1 MKVLNLGTDKGVFV
15 SSSPVTRRL
24 IEYGVMTDAYDIIV
38 PATPAQEIKLSEK
51 VTAYGTGGGNRLAA
65 LFNMYRLAK
74 KLFRQN
80 NYDVITVQD
89 PFELSLM
96 GLLLARKFKSAL
108 NIQEHG
114 DFFSATYWRNENPI
128 NFCRYYLGRWLIKR
142 ADSVRAVSERI
153 KDTLVNDLH
162 IAEDK
167 IVVVPVYVKP
177 EKQFSETKPE
187 IFGRLVGKT
196 VFLTMARLVKQKN
209 LPLLIRAFATVARQ
223 LPEAVLLIVGR
234 GPEKDKL
241 AQQIKESGLEDKIFL
256 IGWTDNIY
264 DYYNSAD
271 SYVLSSDY
279 EGWGMVIIEAASCGL
294 AVVMTDVGCAGEV
307 LKDGVSALITPVGDE
322 EKLADAMKKIIQ
334 NIGLRRQLS
343 QSAES
348 AINILP
354 GREENLALY
363 LKSWQTA
370 IDKKCRPTKSTN
382 NHFWPI
388 LLILTAVALNV
399 FIRLNFVGFSIN
411 GDAYQ
416 YMETAKLFM
425 GQMAESFPSRI
436 LKPLGPMG
444 IAGLSFLTGGNLSL
458 AFEIE
463 AIIFY
468 VFLALAVYVLFYLFF
483 KNRGMALLGA
493 LIYISSYPLLKYG
506 LDLFTESG
514 AQLFWVLAAIGVIR
528 FYKRPNNFNL
538 FLTSLMVVVG
548 MLWKEYSSL
557 GMAFLYLVIC
567 FHPQLPRA
575 EKLKKLF
582 LSTLAVGL
590 PLIAWQIVV
599 YFIYHYSY
607 LDWYK
612 LGISAPSG
620 SEYQPFFVVK
630 SIVGVYLAAWLLVPL
645 GLIKWREFTAD
656 QRFLVK
662 CLILPSFMFLL
673 WTGVSSRLYFVLA
686 LLLTLL
692 AVNGLR
698 KYFYR
703 WPSRVAVVIVIVLVD
718 YLWLL
723 TSDGFRAFF
732 SRFL

>member
-1 MKVLNLGTDKGVFV
+1 MKILNLGTDKGVFV
-15 SSSPVTRRL
+15 PSAPVARRL
-24 IEYGVMTDAYDIIV
+24 VEYGAMTDGYDIIV
-38 PATPAQEIKLSEK
+38 PDKQPKKNKLSEK
-51 VTAYGTGGGNRLAA
+51 VTAYGTGGNNRLSA
-65 LFNMYRLAK
+65 LLKTYRLAK

-89 PFELSLM
+89 PFELSLI
-96 GLLLARKFKSAL
+96 GLLLAKKFNCAL

-114 DFFSATYWRNENPI
+114 DFFSTTHWRNENPI

-153 KDTLVNDLH
+153 KDTLIKDLQ

-167 IVVVPVYVKP
+167 IVVVSVYVKTDRP
-177 EKQFSETKPE
+177 AGGNKPE
-187 IFGRLVGKT
+187 IFDCLTGKT

-209 LPLLIRAFATVARQ
+209 LPLLVRSFALVVKQSPDA
-223 LPEAVLLIVGR
+223 ALLIVGR

-241 AQQIKESGLEDKIFL
+241 AKQIKESGLEDKIFL
-256 IGWTDNIY
+256 VDWTDSIY

-271 SYVLSSDY
+271 VYVLSSNY
-279 EGWGMVIIEAASCGL
+279 EGWGMVAIEAASCGL
-294 AVVMTDVGCAGEV
+294 PIVMTDVGCAGEAV
-307 LKDGVSALITPVGDE
+307 KDGESALVVPLDDE
-322 EKLADAMKKIIQ
+322 KKLADAMKKLIQ
-334 NIGLRRQLS
+334 DADLRRRLG
-343 QSAES
+343 QSAKL
-348 AINILP
+348 AINALP
-354 GREENLALY
+354 TREGNLALY
-363 LKSWQTA
+363 LKSWQIA
-370 IDKKCRPTKSTN
+370 KDKKGPQTCK
-382 NHFWPI
+382 HFWPVLV
-388 LLILTAVALNV
+388 LLAVVALNV
-399 FIRLNFVGFSIN
+399 FMRLDFVGFSVN

-425 GQMAESFPSRI
+425 NQPAESFPSRI
-436 LKPLGPMG
+436 LKPLGPLG
-444 IAGLSFLTGGNLSL
+444 IAWLSPLTGGDLSA
-458 AFEIE
+458 AFEAE

-468 VFLALAVYVLFYLFF
+468 IFLALAVYALFNLFF
-483 KNRGMALLGA
+483 KDKWLALTGA

-514 AQLFWVLAAIGVIR
+514 AQLFWVLAAIGVVR

-557 GMAFLYLVIC
+557 GMVFLYLVIF
-567 FHPQLPRA
+567 FHPLLPA
-575 EKLKKLF
+575 GEKFKKIF
-582 LSTLAVGL
+582 LSTVAVGL
-590 PLIAWQIVV
+590 PLIAWQVVV
-599 YFIYHYSY
+599 YFNYHYSY

-645 GLIKWREFTAD
+645 GLINWREFTVD
-656 QRFLVK
+656 QKFLIK
-662 CLILPSFMFLL
+662 CMILPSFMFLL

-692 AVNGLR
+692 AINGLK
-698 KYFYR
+698 KYFHR
-703 WPSRVAVVIVIVLVD
+703 CPSRAAVVAVIILID

-723 TSDGFRAFF
+723 TSDGFREFF

>member
-15 SSSPVTRRL
+15 SSSSVTRRL
-24 IEYGVMTDAYDIIV
+24 IEYGALTDGYDIIV

-65 LFNMYRLAK
+65 LFNMYRLGK

-89 PFELSLM
+89 PFELSLV

-153 KDTLVNDLH
+153 KSTLVNDLQ

-167 IVVVPVYVKP
+167 IVVVSVYVKP
-177 EKQFSETKPE
+177 EKQAGEIKPE
-187 IFGRLVGKT
+187 IFGRLAGKI

-209 LPLLIRAFATVARQ
+209 LPLLIRSFAIVARQ
-223 LPEAVLLIVGR
+223 LPEVALLIVGR
-234 GPEKDKL
+234 GPEKNKL
-241 AQQIKESGLEDKIFL
+241 AEQIKESGLEDKIFL
-256 IGWTDNIY
+256 IDWTDNIY

-271 SYVLSSDY
+271 IYVLSSNY

-294 AVVMTDVGCAGEV
+294 PVVMTDVGCAGEV
-307 LKDGVSALITPVGDE
+307 LKNGVSALITPVNDE
-322 EKLADAMKKIIQ
+322 QKLAEAMKKIVQ
-334 NIGLRRQLS
+334 DADWRRQLG
-343 QSAES
+343 QAAET
-348 AINILP
+348 AVKTLP
-354 GREENLALY
+354 GHEENLALY
-363 LKSWQTA
+363 LKSWQRA
-370 IDKKCRPTKSTN
+370 KDNKRPQTRK
-382 NHFWPI
+382 HFWPV
-388 LLILTAVALNV
+388 LLILAAVALNV

-416 YMETAKLFM
+416 YMETAKLFL
-425 GQMAESFPSRI
+425 GQPAESFPSRI
-436 LKPLGPMG
+436 LKPLGPLG
-444 IAGLSFLTGGNLSL
+444 IAWLSFLTGGNLAV
-458 AFEIE
+458 AFEAE

-468 VFLALAVYVLFYLFF
+468 IFLALAVYALFHLFF
-483 KNRGMALLGA
+483 KDKWLSLAGA

-528 FYKRPNNFNL
+528 FYKRPDNFNL

-557 GMAFLYLVIC
+557 GMVFLYLVIC
-567 FHPQLPRA
+567 FHPQLPKM

-582 LSTLAVGL
+582 LSTVAVGL

-630 SIVGVYLAAWLLVPL
+630 SIIGVYLAAWLLVPL
-645 GLIKWREFTAD
+645 GLIKWREFTVE
-656 QRFLVK
+656 QKFLIK

-692 AVNGLR
+692 AINGLR
-698 KYFYR
+698 KYFR
-703 WPSRVAVVIVIVLVD
+703 HWPGRSAVVITIILVD

-723 TSDGFRAFF
+723 TSDGFRSFF
-732 SRFL
+732 NRFL